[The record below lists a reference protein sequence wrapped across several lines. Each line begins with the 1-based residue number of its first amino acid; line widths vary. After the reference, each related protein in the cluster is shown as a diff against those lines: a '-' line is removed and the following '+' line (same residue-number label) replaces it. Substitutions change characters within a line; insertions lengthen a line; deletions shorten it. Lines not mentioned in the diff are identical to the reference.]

1 MFLEIFNLSVKI
13 LFLIKSLESLTF
25 LELKYISLVCS
36 GKLIF
41 VSRPILLAFDFVSS
55 IFISF
60 KTEFNSIL
68 FDLSSSILVGKFADA
83 SVIIS
88 FCATSI
94 ADEMPTIE

>member
-1 MFLEIFNLSVKI
+1 M
-13 LFLIKSLESLTF
+13 IKFSESLII
-25 LELKYISLVCS
+25 LELKFTSLVCS

-41 VSRPILLAFDFVSS
+41 VSRPILLLFDFVSS

-60 KTEFNSIL
+60 KTEFDSIL
-68 FDLSSSILVGKFADA
+68 FDLSSLTFVGKFADA

>member
-1 MFLEIFNLSVKI
+1 MALRF
-13 LFLIKSLESLTF
+13 
-25 LELKYISLVCS
+25 ISLDCS
-36 GKLIF
+36 GRLIF
-41 VSRPILLAFDFVSS
+41 VSIPILLLFDFVSS

-60 KTEFNSIL
+60 KTECDSIV
-68 FDLSSSILVGKFADA
+68 FDLSSLTIVVKLADA

>member
-1 MFLEIFNLSVKI
+1 MINFS
-13 LFLIKSLESLTF
+13 ESLIILALRF
-25 LELKYISLVCS
+25 ISLDCS
-36 GKLIF
+36 GRLIF
-41 VSRPILLAFDFVSS
+41 VSIPILLLFDFVSS

-60 KTEFNSIL
+60 KTEFDSIV
-68 FDLSSSILVGKFADA
+68 FDLSSLTIVGKLADA

>member
-1 MFLEIFNLSVKI
+1 M
-13 LFLIKSLESLTF
+13 IKFSESLTT
-25 LELKYISLVCS
+25 LELKLISLVCS

-41 VSRPILLAFDFVSS
+41 VSRPILLFFDFVSS

-60 KTEFNSIL
+60 KTEFDSIL
-68 FDLSSSILVGKFADA
+68 FDFFSLTFVGKFADA